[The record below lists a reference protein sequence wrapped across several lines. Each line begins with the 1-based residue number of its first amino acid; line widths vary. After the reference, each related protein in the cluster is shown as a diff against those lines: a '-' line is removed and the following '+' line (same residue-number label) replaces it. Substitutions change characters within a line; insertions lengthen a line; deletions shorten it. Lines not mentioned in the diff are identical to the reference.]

1 MKKYILFTFLS
12 IALPLM
18 TYSQNINFS
27 EKDLVGRWIEIERIE
42 GDQITEI
49 TTNNDT
55 YIFRENLIFH
65 KGESTEG
72 LILFNIAG
80 KYSVEDTF
88 ITIIYKNYTDKVT
101 EKQKPNTL
109 KLEVLSIDKSKNELI
124 LNIKDYDYEYQIKL
138 KRQ

>member
-12 IALPLM
+12 ITLPLM

-27 EKDLVGRWIEIERIE
+27 DKDLVGRWIEIERIE